1 MALPT
6 DGIYMGA
13 HVLAIGLSWMA
24 YIIVRKVS
32 TSKKL
37 KAIQIK
43 YSTGALLQSVPN
55 LYLSILNAKR
65 KSARITKTAREI
77 NVLWLCNTLFDFGKK
92 CIHCRIKFIRKLEK
106 HHVLTQN
113 KDL

>member
-1 MALPT
+1 MVEEKVYWLLKLFCIIVKSMALPT

-43 YSTGALLQSVPN
+43 YSTGALLQSVPSTSE
-55 LYLSILNAKR
+55 L
-65 KSARITKTAREI
+65 
-77 NVLWLCNTLFDFGKK
+77 
-92 CIHCRIKFIRKLEK
+92 
-106 HHVLTQN
+106 
-113 KDL
+113 